1 MHATRLPT
9 IRELVA
15 TLAKRDGVEAVL
27 LLGRD
32 GMVIDGHCLPG
43 LDLDQLAAHVP
54 PLVTSADE
62 LSATAIRGGLVTAV
76 LEYERGYAVV
86 TTSEACSSARAPARQ
101 PRRPDRGPP
110 SAAPTSLPSSDGPP
124 RRASAG
130 DPAPGGGKA

>member
-1 MHATRLPT
+1 MQATRLPT

-15 TLAKRDGVEAVL
+15 TLARRDGIEAVL

-76 LEYERGYAVV
+76 MEYERGYAVV
-86 TTSEACSSARAPARQ
+86 TTLSHDTMLLLVVHPHANLGALIADL
-101 PRRPDRGPP
+101 RRHR
-110 SAAPTSLPSSDGPP
+110 SNI
-124 RRASAG
+124 ASIV
-130 DPAPGGGKA
+130 